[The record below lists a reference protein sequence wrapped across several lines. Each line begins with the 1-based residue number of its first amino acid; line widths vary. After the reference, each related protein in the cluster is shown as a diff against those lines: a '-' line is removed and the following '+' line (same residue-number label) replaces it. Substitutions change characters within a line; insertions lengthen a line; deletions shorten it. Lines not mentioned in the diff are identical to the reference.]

1 MGRGDKEGN
10 DGRDGISNNRNSQ
23 QVKWSKLLHE
33 DLEELLK

>member
-1 MGRGDKEGN
+1 MGRGEKESIE
-10 DGRDGISNNRNSQ
+10 GRDGISNNRNSQ